1 MKNPR
6 SFLPIVGVAVAVV
19 VAVATA
25 FALGMFSSDS
35 GASHP
40 NAVWRMYMGDLGRTG
55 FAARETSI
63 STSNVH
69 SLRQRWLVP
78 GKASISD
85 QATSAGGLL
94 YWGSWDGYE
103 HASKPATG
111 QEVWRSYIGQET
123 KHDCV
128 PQHIGVGSSA
138 TISSIQ
144 LGGRPVPVL
153 FVGGG
158 DGSVYALRAATGKIV
173 WSRNFGSPK
182 NGWFI
187 WSSPAVFRGSV
198 YVGVASIGACP
209 LVRGAVVKLDAATGG
224 VQARFDTVGKG
235 CIGGSV
241 WGSPAIDV
249 SAETVY
255 ATTGNSGGA
264 CTDHEPHAESVLE
277 LSAHDLT
284 LQGSWRTPIGQRVPD
299 GDFGSSPTL
308 FTARIGGKPTK
319 LVGAVNKNGIYYAFR
334 RGDLGAGPVWQTTRL
349 SPVIGTIASS
359 AWDGSRLY
367 VAGGATRLDGKR
379 CEASVRAVDPAT
391 GKYVW
396 QACVRGGMTNA
407 ALTAVP
413 GLVFESAG
421 PIFYAFRASD
431 GKELFNFQDE
441 ASDWIYS
448 PATVVGGT
456 VYIGSSGG
464 NLYALA
470 PRGS

>member
-6 SFLPIVGVAVAVV
+6 SLLPVAGVVVAVV

-25 FALGMFSSDS
+25 FALGMFSSNS
-35 GASHP
+35 TRPQA

-63 STSNVH
+63 SASNVH
-69 SLRQRWLVP
+69 SLKQRWLVP

-85 QATSAGGLL
+85 QATSADGLL

-103 HASKPATG
+103 HASKPGSG
-111 QEVWRSYIGQET
+111 QEVWRTYIGQET

-128 PQHIGVGSSA
+128 PQHLGVGSSA
-138 TISSIQ
+138 AVSSIR
-144 LGGRPVPVL
+144 LDGRAVPVL

-158 DGSVYALRAATGKIV
+158 NGSVYALRAATGQVV

-182 NGWFI
+182 DGWFI
-187 WSSPAVFRGSV
+187 WSSPAVYRGSI

-209 LVRGAVVKLDAATGG
+209 LVRGALVRLDAATGA
-224 VQARFDTVGKG
+224 VQARFDTVEKG
-235 CIGGSV
+235 CIGASV

-249 SAETVY
+249 SAGTVY

-264 CTDHEPHAESVLE
+264 CTKHEPYAESVLQ
-277 LSAHDLT
+277 LSADDLT
-284 LQGSWRTPIGQRVPD
+284 LQGWWRTPPAQRVPD

-308 FTARIGGKPTK
+308 FTAVIGGKPTK

-334 RGDLGAGPVWQTTRL
+334 RDHLADGPVWQTPRL

-359 AWDGSRLY
+359 AWDGNRLY
-367 VAGGATRLDGKR
+367 IAGGSTRLDGRR
-379 CEASVRAVDPAT
+379 CDASVRAVDPAS
-391 GKYVW
+391 GKYLW
-396 QACVRGGMTNA
+396 QDCVRGGMTNA

-413 GLVFESAG
+413 GVVFESAG
-421 PIFYAFRASD
+421 PILYAFRATD
-431 GKELFNFQDE
+431 GKELFTFQDE

-456 VYIGSSGG
+456 LYVGSSGG
-464 NLYALA
+464 NLYALS
-470 PRGS
+470 PGGS